1 MCLSRVVLKLRREK
15 RNFRKRKLVA
25 MATSF
30 EKSKNQGSDRSSTA
44 IAEPDGANRVKIR
57 PVEAKIIGMTEIVK
71 KEIIRYRSK
80 TYGYTW

>member
-1 MCLSRVVLKLRREK
+1 
-15 RNFRKRKLVA
+15 

-57 PVEAKIIGMTEIVK
+57 PVEVKIIGMTEIVK